1 MFYQI
6 NQEETVL
13 YDSTFI
19 ISESANIK
27 TWAVKNDVS
36 YGDLLHIELYKH
48 KGLGAKISDLNTY
61 SKTYNGGGNNAIV
74 DGLRGGLNFRDGHW
88 QGYFG
93 TDFEATITFDSIQ
106 RIDSVISSFYQYNL
120 SWIFMPKQILI
131 YLSGWR

>member
-1 MFYQI
+1 M
-6 NQEETVL
+6 
-13 YDSTFI
+13 
-19 ISESANIK
+19 
-27 TWAVKNDVS
+27 
-36 YGDLLHIELYKH
+36 YKH

-61 SKTYNGGGNNAIV
+61 GKTYDGGGSNAIV
-74 DGLRGGLNFRDGHW
+74 NGLRGGLNFRDGHW

-120 SWIFMPKQILI
+120 SWIFMPKQILV